1 MNSQRLDRVALFA
14 ALSLFLSIIELVIP
28 KPIPFFRLGLANLPL
43 LIALTLFTRREFVL
57 LVLLKVFGQGIVSGT
72 LFSYVFLFSASGSF
86 SSGAVMLLLRRWY
99 PKRISLVGIG
109 VVGAFASNSAQL
121 LFASLYIFGQS
132 TWLIAPLFLLIG
144 TISGIIL
151 GAIAGYLLQHS
162 RWLALMPI
170 EPSPDQPSQHL
181 KQEKHQKQLDTE
193 RMDTDAAQVT
203 PLVRLVTG
211 LLMIP
216 SFILQPQ
223 ISLKFA
229 HILLFG
235 LASLYLG
242 KRVRILPG
250 IMIAA
255 AVTGAQLLTP
265 LGEVLTYIGS
275 FPITAGALRQGLLR
289 GLNLVGLVYLSRY
302 AVSPGLPIPGKL
314 GVLLYRVFYYF
325 EELTAYR
332 VVRDRSTGFRGNIK
346 QALMGIDGF
355 LLELSLPSAGAAQ
368 DKAAHL
374 VMPGRCVHIIL
385 PLVGVSLHWILYAV
399 GYVYL

>member
-1 MNSQRLDRVALFA
+1 MNLHKLDRVALFA

-43 LIALTLFTRREFVL
+43 LIALTLFSRREFVL
-57 LVLLKVFGQGIVSGT
+57 LVLLKVLGQGIVSGT
-72 LFSYVFLFSASGSF
+72 LFSYVFLFSATGSV
-86 SSGAVMLLLRRWY
+86 SSGAVMLLLRRCY

-109 VVGAFASNSAQL
+109 VVGAFASNSSQL

-144 TISGIIL
+144 TLSGIIL
-151 GAIAGYLLQHS
+151 GATAGYLLQHS

-170 EPSPDQPSQHL
+170 EHPPEQAQ
-181 KQEKHQKQLDTE
+181 
-193 RMDTDAAQVT
+193 AAKKEHPPESVNTPAVRVT
-203 PLVRLVTG
+203 PVVRLVTG
-211 LLMIP
+211 LLMVP

-255 AVTGAQLLTP
+255 AVTAAQLLTP
-265 LGEVLTYIGS
+265 LGEVLTYLGS

-314 GVLLYRVFYYF
+314 GALLYRVFYYF

-355 LLELSLPSAGAAQ
+355 LLELSHPSAGAAQ
-368 DKAAHL
+368 DKAAQL
-374 VMPGRCVHIIL
+374 VMPEHCVHIIL
-385 PLVGVSLHWILYAV
+385 PLMGVGFHWILYAV

>member
-1 MNSQRLDRVALFA
+1 VNLQRLDKVALFA

-28 KPIPFFRLGLANLPL
+28 KPIPFFRIGLANLPL

-72 LFSYVFLFSASGSF
+72 LFSYVFLFSATGSF

-99 PKRISLVGIG
+99 PHRISLVGIG

-121 LFASLYIFGQS
+121 LFASLYIFGRS

-144 TISGIIL
+144 TLSGIIL
-151 GAIAGYLLQHS
+151 GATAGYLLQHS
-162 RWLALMPI
+162 RWLALMLS
-170 EPSPDQPSQHL
+170 EESPDQLSRPSQPSTKG
-181 KQEKHQKQLDTE
+181 KQREKLDAPVA
-193 RMDTDAAQVT
+193 RLT
-203 PLVRLVTG
+203 PMIRLVSG
-211 LLMIP
+211 LLMIAP
-216 SFILQPQ
+216 FIMQPQ
-223 ISLKFA
+223 ILLKFV

-235 LASLYLG
+235 LASIYLG
-242 KRVRILPG
+242 KGVRILPG

-265 LGEVLTYIGS
+265 LGEVLIYIGS

-314 GVLLYRVFYYF
+314 GALLYRVFYYF

-346 QALMGIDGF
+346 QALMGIDGY
-355 LLELSLPSAGAAQ
+355 LLQLSLSPADAADGRAPNRAMPAFGA
-368 DKAAHL
+368 
-374 VMPGRCVHIIL
+374 HITV
-385 PLVGVSLHWILYAV
+385 PVVWVGLHWILYAV
-399 GYVYL
+399 GFAYL

>member
-1 MNSQRLDRVALFA
+1 MQKLDRVALFA

-28 KPIPFFRLGLANLPL
+28 KPIPFFRIGLANLPL
-43 LIALTLFTRREFVL
+43 LIALTLFSRREFVL

-72 LFSYVFLFSASGSF
+72 LFSYVFLFSATGSF
-86 SSGAVMLLLRRWY
+86 SSGAAMLLLRRWY

-144 TISGIIL
+144 TLSGIIL
-151 GAIAGYLLQHS
+151 GIAAGYLLHHS
-162 RWLALMPI
+162 RWLAKMPI
-170 EPSPDQPSQHL
+170 EHSPDHASRPPE
-181 KQEKHQKQLDTE
+181 QEKHWKQVHTE
-193 RMDTDAAQVT
+193 KMDTAGARVT
-203 PLVRLVTG
+203 PLVRLITG

-216 SFILQPQ
+216 PFILQPQ
-223 ISLKFA
+223 ITFKVA

-314 GVLLYRVFYYF
+314 GALLYRVFYYF

-332 VVRDRSTGFRGNIK
+332 VVRDRNTGFRGNIK

-355 LLELSLPSAGAAQ
+355 LLELSLPAAGAAEGRGAKQ
-368 DKAAHL
+368 A
-374 VMPGRCVHIIL
+374 MPGGSTHLIL
-385 PLVGVSLHWILYAV
+385 PLVGVGLHWILYAV
-399 GYVYL
+399 GFV

>member
-1 MNSQRLDRVALFA
+1 MNLQRLDRVALFA

-28 KPIPFFRLGLANLPL
+28 KPIPFFRIGLANLPL

-72 LFSYVFLFSASGSF
+72 LFSYVFLFSATGSF

-121 LFASLYIFGQS
+121 LFASLYIFGRS

-144 TISGIIL
+144 TLSGIIL
-151 GAIAGYLLQHS
+151 GATAGYLLQHS
-162 RWLALMPI
+162 RWLVRMPS
-170 EPSPDQPSQHL
+170 EKSADESSQPTQPP
-181 KQEKHQKQLDTE
+181 KHEIYKEQ
-193 RMDTDAAQVT
+193 MDTPAARIT
-203 PLVRLVTG
+203 PVVRLVSG
-211 LLMIP
+211 LLMIAP
-216 SFILQPQ
+216 FIMQPQ
-223 ISLKFA
+223 ILLKFV

-235 LASLYLG
+235 LASIYLG
-242 KRVRILPG
+242 KGVRILPG

-289 GLNLVGLVYLSRY
+289 GLNLVGLVYVSRY
-302 AVSPGLPIPGKL
+302 AVSPGLPIPGKM
-314 GVLLYRVFYYF
+314 GALLYKVFYYF

-332 VVRDRSTGFRGNIK
+332 VVRDRSTGFWGNIK
-346 QALMGIDGF
+346 QALIGIDGY
-355 LLELSLPSAGAAQ
+355 LLQLSLSPADAAEGR
-368 DKAAHL
+368 AHKRA
-374 VMPGRCVHIIL
+374 MPAFGVHIAVPIVW
-385 PLVGVSLHWILYAV
+385 VGLNWILYAV
-399 GYVYL
+399 GYAYL

>member
-1 MNSQRLDRVALFA
+1 VNLQRLDRVALFA

-43 LIALTLFTRREFVL
+43 LIALTLFTRREFVV

-72 LFSYVFLFSASGSF
+72 LFSYVFLFSATGSF

-99 PKRISLVGIG
+99 PNRSSLVGIG

-121 LFASLYIFGQS
+121 LFASVYIFGRS

-144 TISGIIL
+144 TFSGIIL
-151 GAIAGYLLQHS
+151 GATAGYLLQHS
-162 RWLALMPI
+162 RWLAVMPD
-170 EPSPDQPSQHL
+170 ELSPDQPSQPPKH
-181 KQEKHQKQLDTE
+181 EKHEKQVHMEMIDIP
-193 RMDTDAAQVT
+193 AARVT
-203 PLVRLVTG
+203 PLVRLVSG
-211 LLMIP
+211 LLMIAP
-216 SFILQPQ
+216 FIMQPQ
-223 ISLKFA
+223 ILLKFV

-314 GVLLYRVFYYF
+314 GALFYRVFYYF

-346 QALMGIDGF
+346 QALMGIDRY
-355 LLELSLPSAGAAQ
+355 LLQLSLPTAGAAEGRAP
-368 DKAAHL
+368 KGARPAFEAHIT
-374 VMPGRCVHIIL
+374 VPTVCV
-385 PLVGVSLHWILYAV
+385 GLHWILYAV
-399 GYVYL
+399 GFVYL

>member
-1 MNSQRLDRVALFA
+1 MKLQRLDRVALFA

-43 LIALTLFTRREFVL
+43 LIALTFFNRREFVL

-72 LFSYVFLFSASGSF
+72 LFSYVFLFSATGSF

-99 PKRISLVGIG
+99 PKGISLVGIG

-121 LFASLYIFGQS
+121 LFASLYIFGRS

-144 TISGIIL
+144 TVSGMIL
-151 GAIAGYLLQHS
+151 GATAGYLLQHS
-162 RWLALMPI
+162 RWLAVMPV
-170 EPSPDQPSQHL
+170 EESPDQPSQPPKH
-181 KQEKHQKQLDTE
+181 EKHAEK
-193 RMDTDAAQVT
+193 MDAPVVRVT
-203 PLVRLVTG
+203 PMVRLLTG
-211 LLMIP
+211 LLMIAP
-216 SFILQPQ
+216 FIMQPQ
-223 ISLKFA
+223 ILLKFV

-235 LASLYLG
+235 VASLYLG

-275 FPITAGALRQGLLR
+275 FPITAGALRQGVLR

-302 AVSPGLPIPGKL
+302 AVSSGLPIPGKL
-314 GVLLYRVFYYF
+314 GALLYRVFYYF

-355 LLELSLPSAGAAQ
+355 LLELSLSSAGAAEGR
-368 DKAAHL
+368 AAKL
-374 VMPGRCVHIIL
+374 VMPGLGVHIIL
-385 PLVGVSLHWILYAV
+385 PLVGVGLHWILYAV
-399 GYVYL
+399 GFVYL